1 MAKEHNGCEW
11 KRDAAGGYYTT
22 ECNNRFEDDYGC
34 TMEEYGYKFCPY
46 CGKPIVSKPCS
57 KKG

>member
-11 KRDAAGGYYTT
+11 KRDAAAGDYTT
-22 ECNNRFEDDYGC
+22 ECNNKFEDDYGC

-46 CGKPIVSKPCS
+46 CGKPIVDKS
-57 KKG
+57 